1 MNKDSIPKDLDV
13 FISLLGEID
22 MIKTQVIALDKSTHI
37 ALSQDEVSTILG
49 NSRCFNILKLIE
61 TLNADISF
69 LNAAF
74 LNSAELITEG
84 LDGKEKKTSSW
95 VEDIADGRKKI
106 EEENERK
113 EEENDNE
120 EINKDENLNKNKV
133 INNMLEYFKERF
145 EKNE

>member
-1 MNKDSIPKDLDV
+1 MNKDFIPKDLDV

-37 ALSQDEVSTILG
+37 ALSQDEVSTTLG

-74 LNSAELITEG
+74 LNTAELVTEG
-84 LDGKEKKTSSW
+84 LDGKEKKTSNW
-95 VEDIADGRKKI
+95 VEEIAIGRKKI
-106 EEENERK
+106 EKEKK
-113 EEENDNE
+113 EEEEKDKE
-120 EINKDENLNKNKV
+120 EINKDESLNKNKV
-133 INNMLEYFKERF
+133 IGNMLEYFKERF
-145 EKNE
+145 ERDE